1 MNNDEDIWPQMPAN
15 PTNPLNPTPAP
26 ADPQA
31 RQLAAVIGAATAGA
45 SLAEIAAALEI
56 TEHQLARRYT
66 RHIKKAWGRRAIALR
81 QALTR
86 AGLQGDI
93 QALKRLTDLE
103 WKAINTQ
110 RRKESDYGY
119 D

>member
-1 MNNDEDIWPQMPAN
+1 MNNDEDFLPQMPAN
-15 PTNPLNPTPAP
+15 AANPTPAP

-31 RQLAAVIGAATAGA
+31 QQLAAVIGAATAGA

-56 TEHQLARRYT
+56 TESQLTRRYS
-66 RHIKKAWGRRAIALR
+66 RHIKKAWARRAVALR

-103 WKAINTQ
+103 WKTINTQ
-110 RRKESDYGY
+110 RRKENDYGY
-119 D
+119 